1 MILLFIKREKNHFTS
16 SSEVETIQSFS
27 MKKII
32 FTLLIGFSAVLNA
45 QNTVSGTVLNLAN
58 QPIKGV
64 SVYAPE
70 LHKGTTTDAE
80 GKYSLTNLPN
90 GTLKLDFTF
99 VGFSNQNKTIQKLQK
114 ENTLDIIL
122 DESIFQMD
130 EVIVS
135 TAFNKIQSQNVM
147 KVEHETIKSLQQ
159 KGTATLIEGL
169 ATIPGVSQ
177 VSTGT
182 SIGKPVIRGLS
193 GNRVLVY
200 SQGVRM
206 ENQQFGDEHGLGL
219 NDAGVESVEVIKG
232 PASLL
237 YGSDAL
243 GGVLYFNPEKFA
255 DANTFKANFSQKLFS
270 NTLGSNSSLG
280 VKTSNENWKFLA
292 RGSYNTHSD
301 YRISG
306 GDRVTNT
313 RYNETDFKTGIGYSN
328 SSFSTVFRYNYNKL
342 DLGIPEEGIA
352 EQSSSKNTVFPR
364 QGVFN
369 HLLSLNS
376 IIYFK
381 DSKLDVDLGYIANDR
396 SEFEDSDIAGLQ
408 MKLKTFNYDAKYHL
422 PKIGRL
428 ESIVGIQGMHQ
439 TNTNLGDEYL
449 IPDAITNDFG
459 VFGTV
464 NYEWKTNVLQAGL
477 RFDNRQVT
485 TDEHGNQGEEGYFKP
500 IDRSFDSFNASV
512 GYKTN
517 LANDL
522 TFRLNLASGFRAPNL
537 AELTSNGV
545 HEGTN
550 RYEIGNGDLK
560 TEQNIQTDLNL
571 EYKTDH
577 FEFFVNG
584 FYNHINNYIYTS
596 PAGTVLDNN
605 DVFNYIQNN
614 AKLYGGEIGMHFH
627 PHPLD
632 WLHYETSFETVT
644 GKKQNGDYLPL
655 IPANNW
661 NNTFKGE
668 FKIKDWLED
677 GFATFNVST
686 TLNQNNVSG
695 FETESN
701 GYTLINLGLGGTV
714 KLGKTVFDVNLNGN
728 NLFDKRYIAHLSR
741 LKNDGIPNIGRNIVL
756 GVNFNI

>member
-1 MILLFIKREKNHFTS
+1 
-16 SSEVETIQSFS
+16 

-32 FTLLIGFSAVLNA
+32 ITLLLGFSALLHA
-45 QNTVSGTVLNLAN
+45 QSTVSGTVTNMTS

-64 SVYAPE
+64 SIYAPE
-70 LHKGTTTDAE
+70 LHKGTTTDE
-80 GKYSLTNLPN
+80 NGKYSLSNLPN
-90 GTLKLDFTF
+90 GNVKLTFTF
-99 VGFSNQNKTIQKLQK
+99 VGFTTVNKTIKGLQQ
-114 ENTLDIIL
+114 ENTLDVIL
-122 DESIFQMD
+122 EETIFQMD

-147 KVEHETIKSLQQ
+147 KVEHETIKELQQ

-280 VKTSNENWKFLA
+280 LKTSTENWKFIA

-301 YRISG
+301 YRVSG

-328 SSFSTVFRYNYNKL
+328 SSFSSVLRYNYNKL
-342 DLGIPEEGIA
+342 DLGIPEDGIA
-352 EQSSSKNTVFPR
+352 AQSSSKNTAFPR

-376 IIYFK
+376 IIYLK
-381 DSKLDVDLGYIANDR
+381 DSKLDVDLGYVANDR

-422 PKIGRL
+422 PKMGKL
-428 ESIVGIQGMHQ
+428 ESILGIQGMHQ
-439 TNTNLGDEYL
+439 TNVNSGEEYL
-449 IPDAITNDFG
+449 IPDATTNDFG

-464 NYEWKTNVLQAGL
+464 NYEWDNNSALQAGL
-477 RFDNRQVT
+477 RFDNRKIT
-485 TDEHGNQGEEGYFKP
+485 TEEHGTLGEEGYFKAV
-500 IDRSFDSFNASV
+500 DKSFDSFNASL

-517 LANDL
+517 LADDL
-522 TFRLNLASGFRAPNL
+522 TLRLNLASGFRAPNL

-550 RYEIGNGDLK
+550 RYEVGNSDLK
-560 TEQNIQTDLNL
+560 TEQNVQSDINL
-571 EYKTDH
+571 EYNNSH

-596 PAGTVLDNN
+596 PTGAVLDSN
-605 DVFNYIQNN
+605 DVFNYIQDN
-614 AKLYGGEIGMHFH
+614 AMLYGGEIGLHFH

-644 GKKQNGDYLPL
+644 GKKQNGDFLPL

-661 NNTFKGE
+661 NNTIRTE
-668 FKIKDWLED
+668 FKIKNWFET
-677 GFATFNVST
+677 GFATLNFATTFN
-686 TLNQNNVSG
+686 QQNVSG

-701 GYTLINLGLGGTV
+701 GYTLVNLGLGGTV

-728 NLFDKRYIAHLSR
+728 NLFDKKYIAHLSR

-756 GVNFNI
+756 GVNFNL

>member
-1 MILLFIKREKNHFTS
+1 MKNFLIALIL
-16 SSEVETIQSFS
+16 
-27 MKKII
+27 
-32 FTLLIGFSAVLNA
+32 GFSTILSA
-45 QNTVSGTVLNLAN
+45 QNSVTGKITDTKN
-58 QPIKGV
+58 QPIIGV

-70 LHKGTTTDAE
+70 LHKGTSTDE
-80 GKYSLTNLPN
+80 NGKYTLSNIPTGTAKLTFAL
-90 GTLKLDFTF
+90 T
-99 VGFSNQNKTIQKLQK
+99 GFATQNKTINVLKK
-114 ENTLDIIL
+114 ENILDIIL
-122 DESIFQMD
+122 EETVLHMD

-147 KVEHETIKSLQQ
+147 KVEHSTIKELQQ

-200 SQGVRM
+200 SQGVRI

-219 NDAGVESVEVIKG
+219 NDAGIESVEVIKG

-255 DANTFKANFSQKLFS
+255 NAGAFTTNFSQKFFS

-280 VKTSNENWKFLA
+280 LKTSTENWKFLA
-292 RGSYNTHSD
+292 RGTYNTHSD
-301 YRISG
+301 YKVAE

-328 SSFSTVFRYNYNKL
+328 SKFSSVFRYNYNDL

-352 EQSSSKNTVFPR
+352 EQTTNKKTDYPK

-369 HLLSLNS
+369 HLLSLNNV
-376 IIYFK
+376 FFFEK
-381 DSKLDVDLGYIANDR
+381 SKLDVDLGYISNDR
-396 SEFEDSDIAGLQ
+396 SEFEDSEVAILH
-408 MKLKTFNYDAKYHL
+408 MKLNTFNYDAKYYL
-422 PKIGRL
+422 PKLGKF

-439 TNTNLGDEYL
+439 TNKNSGEEYL
-449 IPDAITNDFG
+449 IPDATTNDFG
-459 VFGTV
+459 FFGTG
-464 NYEWKTNVLQAGL
+464 NYEWKSNVIQAGL
-477 RFDNRQVT
+477 RFDNKKIT
-485 TDEHGNQGEEGYFKP
+485 TTAHGISGEEGSFEA
-500 IDRSFDSFNASV
+500 IDKSFDSFNASL

-517 LANDL
+517 LAKDL
-522 TFRLNLASGFRAPNL
+522 SLRLNVASGFRAPNL

-550 RYEIGNGDLK
+550 RYEVGNSDLK
-560 TEQNIQTDLNL
+560 TEQNVQTDLNL
-571 EYKTDH
+571 EYKSSH
-577 FEFFVNG
+577 IEFFVNG

-596 PAGTVLDNN
+596 PTGEVIDDNA
-605 DVFNYIQNN
+605 VFDYIQND
-614 AKLYGGEIGMHFH
+614 AKLFGGEIGLHFH

-661 NNTFKGE
+661 NNTIRTE
-668 FKIKDWLED
+668 FKIKNWLED
-677 GFATFNVST
+677 GFATLNVSST
-686 TLNQNNVSG
+686 FNQNNVSG
-695 FETESN
+695 FETKTN
-701 GYTLINLGLGGTV
+701 GYTLLNLGFGGTV
-714 KLGKTVFDVNLNGN
+714 KLGKTIFDLNLNAN
-728 NLFDKRYIAHLSR
+728 NLLDKEYTAHLSR
-741 LKNDGIPNIGRNIVL
+741 LKIDGIPNIGRNIVL
-756 GVNFNI
+756 GLNFSI

>member
-1 MILLFIKREKNHFTS
+1 
-16 SSEVETIQSFS
+16 

-32 FTLLIGFSAVLNA
+32 MALILGFSAMLQA
-45 QNTVSGTVLNLAN
+45 QNTLSGTVTNISN

-70 LHKGTTTDAE
+70 LHKGTTTDE
-80 GKYSLTNLPN
+80 NGKYTLTNLPN
-90 GTLKLDFTF
+90 GRLKLSFTF
-99 VGFSNQNKTIQKLQK
+99 LGFSTQNKTIGQLEK
-114 ENTLDIIL
+114 ETTLDVL
-122 DESIFQMD
+122 LEETAFEMD

-147 KVEHETIKSLQQ
+147 KVEHESIKDLQR

-177 VSTGT
+177 VSTGA

-200 SQGVRM
+200 SQGVRI

-255 DANTFKANFSQKLFS
+255 NAGTFQANFNQKYFS
-270 NTLGSNSSLG
+270 NTNGSNSSLG
-280 VKTSNENWKFLA
+280 LKTSSENWKFLA
-292 RGSYNTHSD
+292 RGTYNTHSD
-301 YRISG
+301 YKIAD

-313 RYNETDFKTGIGYSN
+313 RYNETDFKSGIGYSN
-328 SSFSTVFRYNYNKL
+328 AKFSSVFRYNYNKL

-352 EQSSSKNTVFPR
+352 EQTTSKKTDYPK

-369 HLLSLNS
+369 HLLSLNNV
-376 IIYFK
+376 FFFEK
-381 DSKLDVDLGYIANDR
+381 SKLDIDLGYIANDR
-396 SEFEDSDIAGLQ
+396 SEFEDSDIAILH
-408 MKLKTFNYDAKYHL
+408 MKLNTFNYDAKYYL
-422 PKIGRL
+422 PAFGKL
-428 ESIVGIQGMHQ
+428 ETIIGIQGMHQ
-439 TNTNLGDEYL
+439 TNTNSGEEYL
-449 IPDAITNDFG
+449 IPDAVTNDFG
-459 VFGTV
+459 FFGTA
-464 NYEWKTNVLQAGL
+464 NYEWKSNALQAGL
-477 RFDNRQVT
+477 RFDNRKIT
-485 TDEHGNQGEEGYFKP
+485 TDAYGIAGEEGSFEA
-500 IDRSFDSFNASV
+500 IDKTYDSFNAAL

-517 LANDL
+517 LAPDFTL
-522 TFRLNLASGFRAPNL
+522 RLNLASGFRAPNL

-550 RYEIGNGDLK
+550 RYEIGNSDLE
-560 TEQNIQTDLNL
+560 TEQNVQTDLNL

-577 FEFFVNG
+577 LEFFANG

-596 PAGTVLDNN
+596 PTGEVIDENA
-605 DVFNYIQNN
+605 VFEYVQDN
-614 AKLYGGEIGMHFH
+614 AKLYGGEIGLHFH

-644 GKKQNGDYLPL
+644 GKKQSRSAGSDYLPL

-661 NNTFKGE
+661 NNTIRTE
-668 FKIKDWLED
+668 FKIKNWLED
-677 GFATFNVST
+677 GFATLNVSST
-686 TLNQNNVSG
+686 FNQNNVSD
-695 FETESN
+695 FETETN
-701 GYTLINLGLGGTV
+701 GYTLLNLGLGGQV
-714 KLGKTVFDVNLNGN
+714 KMGKTVFDVNLNAN
-728 NLFDKRYIAHLSR
+728 NILDKNYSAHLSR
-741 LKNDGIPNIGRNIVL
+741 LKTDGIPNMGRNIVL
-756 GVNFNI
+756 GVNFNL

>member
-1 MILLFIKREKNHFTS
+1 MQKLRHSGQYTHFT
-16 SSEVETIQSFS
+16 
-27 MKKII
+27 MKKYI
-32 FTLLIGFSAVLNA
+32 LILILGFSAVLQA
-45 QNTVSGTVLNLAN
+45 QNTISGTVTNLTN

-64 SVYAPE
+64 SVYAPN
-70 LHKGTTTDAE
+70 LHKGTTTDE
-80 GKYSLTNLPN
+80 NGKYTFSNLPN
-90 GTLKLDFTF
+90 GQATLSFAF
-99 VGFSNQNKTIQKLQK
+99 VGYSTQNKTVKALQK
-114 ENTLDIIL
+114 ENTLNIIL
-122 DESIFQMD
+122 EESIFQMD

-135 TAFNKIQSQNVM
+135 TAFNKMQSQNVM
-147 KVEHETIKSLQQ
+147 KVEHETIKQMQQ

-243 GGVLYFNPEKFA
+243 GGVLYFNPERFA
-255 DANTFKANFSQKLFS
+255 DANAFKVDFSQKLFS

-280 VKTSNENWKFLA
+280 LKTSTENWKFLA
-292 RGSYNTHSD
+292 RGSSNTHSD
-301 YRISG
+301 YRVSG

-328 SSFSTVFRYNYNKL
+328 AKFSSVLRYNYNNL
-342 DLGIPEEGIA
+342 DLGIPEAGIA
-352 EQSSSKNTVFPR
+352 AQSSSKNTGFPR

-381 DSKLDVDLGYIANDR
+381 DSKLDVDLGYVANDR
-396 SEFEDSDIAGLQ
+396 SEFEDSAIAGLR

-422 PKIGRL
+422 PKIGKL
-428 ESIVGIQGMHQ
+428 ESIVGIQGMNQ
-439 TNTNLGDEYL
+439 TNTNFGDEYL
-449 IPDAITNDFG
+449 IPDATTNDFG
-459 VFGTV
+459 VFGTA
-464 NYEWKTNVLQAGL
+464 NYEWGNHSAIQAGL
-477 RFDNRQVT
+477 RFDNRQIASVENGT
-485 TDEHGNQGEEGYFKP
+485 IGEEGYFKA
-500 IDRSFDSFNASV
+500 IDRSFDSFNAAL

-517 LANDL
+517 LAQDF
-522 TFRLNLASGFRAPNL
+522 TMRLNVASGFRAPNL

-550 RYEIGNGDLK
+550 RYEIGNADLK
-560 TEQNIQTDLNL
+560 TEQNVQTDLNL

-596 PAGTVLDNN
+596 PAGVVLDNN
-605 DVFNYIQNN
+605 EVFNYIQSN
-614 AKLYGGEIGMHFH
+614 AKLYGGEVGLHFH

-661 NNTFKGE
+661 NNTIRGE
-668 FKIKDWLED
+668 FKIKSWLEN
-677 GFATFNVST
+677 GFATINMNTTFN
-686 TLNQNNVSG
+686 QDNVSG
-695 FETESN
+695 FETQSN
-701 GYTLINLGLGGTV
+701 GYTLINVGFGGTV

-728 NLFDKRYIAHLSR
+728 NLLDKKYIAHLSR
-741 LKNDGIPNIGRNIVL
+741 LKTDGVANIGRNLVL
-756 GVNFNI
+756 GVNFNL